1 MSICV
6 IKRKFPKLAL
16 ATLFRTVSWEMGDAK
31 ALAFE
36 CHQGV
41 CAVNVRAKLL
51 DLTSEE
57 KIERGLLYTPAEI
70 AQPNAKPFL
79 PATLFNTCVF
89 GNNTFGGTFGNAG
102 RLIIKG
108 QGYKTWD
115 TSRVKQ
121 SPISEQKHFEFRA
134 EVFNLPNH
142 VNYLFPQLGSISAEP
157 TPLELNPTVPAG
169 QSSFGFPVAAR
180 APRKVQFAVKFYF

>member
-1 MSICV
+1 
-6 IKRKFPKLAL
+6 
-16 ATLFRTVSWEMGDAK
+16 MGRWDAK

-41 CAVNVRAKLL
+41 CAVNARAKLL

-57 KIERGLLYTPAEI
+57 KIGRGRLYTPAEI
-70 AQPNAKPFL
+70 AQQPKPFL

-89 GNNTFGGTFGNAG
+89 ANNTLGGTFGNAG
-102 RLIIKG
+102 RNIIKRP
-108 QGYKTWD
+108 GYKTWD
-115 TSRVKQ
+115 TSLVKQ

-134 EVFNLPNH
+134 EFFNLPNH

-169 QSSFGFPVAAR
+169 QSRFGFPVAAR
-180 APRKVQFAVKFYF
+180 APRQVQFAVKFYF